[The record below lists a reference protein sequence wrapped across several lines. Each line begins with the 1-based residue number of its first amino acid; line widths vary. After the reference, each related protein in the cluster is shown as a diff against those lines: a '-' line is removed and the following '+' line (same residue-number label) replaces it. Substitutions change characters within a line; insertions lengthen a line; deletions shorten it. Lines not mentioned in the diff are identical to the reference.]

1 MGRIQGDLK
10 ERTFNFGVAI
20 LKAVDQLPNGHK
32 GWEIGRQLVRSGT
45 SIGANVRGA
54 DTAFT
59 DADFAYCCNVSR
71 KEASEAHYWLQLCE
85 RTELLRGEELAHL
98 IREANELVRILSS
111 VVKATQH
118 HIRQRKESP

>member
-10 ERTFNFGVAI
+10 ERTLDFAVAI
-20 LKAVDQLPNGHK
+20 LNAADQLPNGNK

-45 SIGANVRGA
+45 SIGANIREA

-59 DADFAYCCNVSR
+59 DADFAYRCNVSR
-71 KEASEAHYWLQLCE
+71 KEASETHYWLQLCE
-85 RTELLRGEELAHL
+85 RAGLLPHEELARL
-98 IREANELVRILSS
+98 TREANELVRILST

-118 HIRQRKESP
+118 HIRQQRETR